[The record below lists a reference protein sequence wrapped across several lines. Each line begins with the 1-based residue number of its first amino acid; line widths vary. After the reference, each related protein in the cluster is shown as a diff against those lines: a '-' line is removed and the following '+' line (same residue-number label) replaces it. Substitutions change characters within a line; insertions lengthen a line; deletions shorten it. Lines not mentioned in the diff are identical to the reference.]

1 MMRRHSFL
9 RHATGMLALLLA
21 SGSLPAATSVIQ
33 SSAANTAFT
42 SGDNGTQYFNVAID
56 EDKLAGAS
64 DRSALNQPLDA
75 SARIFIRDGHF
86 YRIGTDGKPN
96 TADDKR
102 VRLYGINLSFATN
115 FPSEADA
122 VRIARRLRKLGI
134 NAVRLH
140 HMDTSPGTA
149 DNPPRSL
156 LTPGPYPSF
165 NQVALSRLRNF
176 IGVLKQEGIYVNL
189 NLHVGYRFRPAI
201 DQLPP
206 LDGKADATA
215 LGAPVHVYY
224 PRMVALQEDYARQ
237 LIRALGLRNNPAL
250 AMVEINNE
258 SSLMAAWQRREWHDA
273 VPKAYEASLRQQW
286 QAWVIKRYG
295 SGANACATWKTC
307 ADNNATIQ
315 LLTPT
320 DATYAQSGK
329 IGQWRDRLDGKL
341 RSLSTKVFGATDP
354 GTPDEAGAALRIRD
368 FLSFLSDTDRAY
380 FNRLRRVVQEETDSM
395 VPVTGTQMSYGGV
408 LNYDSQAQMDYIDEH
423 FYIDHPDFPGPA
435 WDRNDW
441 RIHDTSAAG
450 GELRQLLN
458 LGLRRDMRKPFV
470 VSEFNQPFPN
480 RQGTEIQPLMAIVAA
495 MQDWDGLFF
504 FDYMDGD
511 NWADTPSA
519 FTLSGDWGKYALTGQ
534 SALLFRNGLIPALPT
549 QINVPLAAPARLAI
563 AASRD
568 YGALETHLAVRY
580 GISPELALQARLALD
595 LSGNGKL
602 GTQAAIAP
610 TATMRSPDGSIEFQP
625 QQRTILLRTS
635 QARGFFGFLM
645 TNRRLGDNLASVEL
659 LGKGRGFAT
668 ILLTALD
675 NRPLASSRQI
685 LISAP
690 NAVTGTQPGSL
701 PQRPKELVRYKNE
714 SQWKTLEADA
724 ADANK
729 PSGPRDVQ
737 GPVWMERT
745 EARVSWQTVARQV
758 TVYPLDGS
766 GQRMRALGTEQ
777 VTLKNGMV
785 SVYLQAEAAQASP
798 WYEVI
803 TNE

>member
-1 MMRRHSFL
+1 MRCQRSPL
-9 RHATGMLALLLA
+9 RHVTVLAMLLLG
-21 SGSLPAATSVIQ
+21 SGLHAATIQ
-33 SSAANTAFT
+33 ASAGTPSNTAFT

-56 EDKLAGAS
+56 EDKLAGAP

-75 SARIFIRDGHF
+75 SSRIFIRDGHF
-86 YRIGTDGKPN
+86 YRAGSDGKPN

-115 FPSEADA
+115 FPSDADA

-176 IGVLKQEGIYVNL
+176 INALKQEGIYVNL

-224 PRMVALQEDYARQ
+224 PRMVALQEEYARQ

-250 AMVEINNE
+250 AMIEINNE
-258 SSLMAAWQRREWHDA
+258 SSLMGAWQRREWRDA
-273 VPKAYEASLRQQW
+273 VPKAYEATLRQQW

-295 SGANACATWKTC
+295 SNANACSAWNTC
-307 ADNNATIQ
+307 ADSNATIQ

-341 RSLSTKVFGATDP
+341 RSLSNKVFGASDP

-380 FNRLRRVVQEETDSM
+380 FNRLRRVAQEETDTL

-408 LNYDSQAQMDYIDEH
+408 LNYDSQTQMDYIDEH

-480 RQGTEIQPLMAIVAA
+480 RQGTEIQPLMAVVAA

-511 NWADTPSA
+511 NWANTPSA

-534 SALLFRNGLIPALPT
+534 SAMLFRNGLIPALPT
-549 QINVPLAAPARLAI
+549 QITIPLAAQARLAI
-563 AASRD
+563 AAARD

-580 GISPELALQARLALD
+580 GVSPELALQARLGLD
-595 LSGNGKL
+595 LSGKSKL
-602 GTQAAIAP
+602 EMQAASQP
-610 TATMRSPDGSIEFQP
+610 TVRSPDGTLEFQS
-625 QQRTILLRTS
+625 QQRTILLRTP

-645 TNRRLGDNLASVEL
+645 TNRRIGDNLASVEL

-675 NRPLASSRQI
+675 KRPLASSRQI

-701 PQRPKELVRYKNE
+701 PQRPKELVRYKSEN
-714 SQWKTLEADA
+714 QWKTLEADA
-724 ADANK
+724 ADAGK
-729 PSGPRDVQ
+729 PSGGRDVQ
-737 GPVWMERT
+737 GPVWMERN
-745 EARVSWQTVARQV
+745 EARISWQTLAHQL
-758 TVYPLDGS
+758 TVYPLDGN
-766 GQRMRALGTEQ
+766 GRRMNALGNEQ
-777 VTLKNGMV
+777 VTLKNGTV
-785 SVYLQAEAAQASP
+785 SVYIQAEAAQASP

-803 TNE
+803 ANE